1 MDDRFSSTTTTFG
14 NNQRNTVLCKV
25 KWTKLELVFCVI
37 GLVALV
43 LFVVAAVIL
52 GIGFGKEED
61 TVSRHLNIT
70 KIAPVSC
77 QDASC
82 LESSSTLML
91 LRNTTVDPCDNFYA
105 YACSSK
111 IWSSER
117 LKEDE
122 PEFTV
127 FHEMQ
132 RENEKRVENVL
143 GSLPSRTVDCSS
155 EKKIKDFYQS
165 CLDTFGNS
173 VNGGKNFISKFL
185 NPAGGWFALGTAQEN
200 SYNITNAMKKVHVDF
215 WLDALFHVSVGP
227 DWIYPRQNTIEVK
240 NIFWVGYVSV
250 MFNFFSILF
259 IWSSWFSIVYYRLV
273 LEDWHWAGGNILAPQ
288 RSISR

>member
-1 MDDRFSSTTTTFG
+1 MKHSCRDCRSRRSCVYSSLYRALVIMDDRFSSTTTTFG

-117 LKEDE
+117 
-122 PEFTV
+122 
-127 FHEMQ
+127 
-132 RENEKRVENVL
+132 
-143 GSLPSRTVDCSS
+143 S
-155 EKKIKDFYQS
+155 E
-165 CLDTFGNS
+165 
-173 VNGGKNFISKFL
+173 
-185 NPAGGWFALGTAQEN
+185 
-200 SYNITNAMKKVHVDF
+200 
-215 WLDALFHVSVGP
+215 
-227 DWIYPRQNTIEVK
+227 RIE
-240 NIFWVGYVSV
+240 
-250 MFNFFSILF
+250 
-259 IWSSWFSIVYYRLV
+259 
-273 LEDWHWAGGNILAPQ
+273 E
-288 RSISR
+288 